1 MKFLYLTPHGPHLVN
16 VQFVTMTSLFKVQIF
31 FKGWIQ
37 AQMNKRNDE
46 LFTKVYV
53 IQLYV

>member
-1 MKFLYLTPHGPHLVN
+1 MKFLYLTPHGPHLVH